1 MSTPDKMT
9 ILVVEPEKA
18 PYSKELGTDLKS
30 MQEAVGGYIQAVYP
44 YDDPVAIIANEEG
57 KLQGLPLNRALRD
70 EDGKPFDVIAGTM
83 LVVGLGD
90 EDFCSLTP
98 ELLQKFNEKFKTPEQ
113 FLSIGGKLMVTPM
126 EPQTEIPDKSQIP
139 VYRFSGA
146 YAIEHNQ
153 LAAYKQSF
161 QLNIDCKDAIEQAV
175 AAHYSNN
182 SLGKDVAPEVIRQ
195 FGAERVAY
203 VLANTIRQMDWDG
216 RISPDNKAWAKSV
229 AIYENKDPWGM
240 DRNMDFMVTR
250 SHPGLIDL
258 VASQVRKLEKENEKD
273 RPSVMD
279 QLHKK
284 APAHPTPARKK
295 QEPAR

>member
-1 MSTPDKMT
+1 MSASDKMT
-9 ILVVEPEKA
+9 VLVVEPEKA
-18 PYSKELGTDLKS
+18 PYTQEINNDLGALQK
-30 MQEAVGGYIQAVYP
+30 AVGGYIQAVYP
-44 YDDPVAIIANEEG
+44 YEEPVAIIVNEEG
-57 KLQGLPLNRALRD
+57 KLNGLPLNRALRNNS
-70 EDGKPFDVIAGTM
+70 GSPYDVTAGTM
-83 LVVGLGD
+83 LIVGLGE

-98 ELLQKFNEKFKTPEQ
+98 ELLQKFTEKFKTPEL
-113 FLSIGGKLMVTPM
+113 FLSIGGKLMVMPM
-126 EPQTEIPDKSQIP
+126 EPKPEVPDKSQVP
-139 VYRFSGA
+139 VYRYSGA

-153 LAAYKQSF
+153 LTVYKQSF
-161 QLNIDCKDAIEQAV
+161 QLNIDCKDAIEQAI

-182 SLGKDVAPEVIRQ
+182 SLGKDVAAEVIEQ

-229 AIYENKDPWGM
+229 LIYENKDPWGM

-258 VASQVRKLEKENEKD
+258 VSSQVRRLAKEQEKD
-273 RPSVMD
+273 RPSVME

-284 APAHPTPARKK
+284 VPAPPSNKKARE
-295 QEPAR
+295 QER